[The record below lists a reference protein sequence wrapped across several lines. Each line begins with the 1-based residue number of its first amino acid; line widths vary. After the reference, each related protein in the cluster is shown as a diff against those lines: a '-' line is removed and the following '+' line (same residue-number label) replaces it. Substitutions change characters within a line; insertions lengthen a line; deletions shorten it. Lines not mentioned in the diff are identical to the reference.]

1 MGARTDI
8 HRILVIGSGPI
19 IIGQACEFDYSGTQ
33 AVKALKEEGY
43 EVLLVNP
50 NPATVMTTPGIAD
63 RIYLEPLKVE
73 YIEQIFQR
81 DRPDAILSTM
91 GGQTGLNLTMELH
104 QKGLLEKYGVQVIG
118 AGITSI
124 ELAEDRGRFKE
135 VVQSLGLESARSAVA
150 HTVEEALAFKEQ
162 IGLPLIIRPSFTLG
176 GMGGSIANTDDE
188 FIPLVEHALE
198 SSPVNEILV
207 EESLIG
213 WKEFEMEVMRDKHDN
228 AIIVCSIENIDP
240 MGVHTGD
247 SITIAPIQT
256 LDDRQYQRMR
266 TASIDILRAVG
277 VDCGG
282 SNVQFAMQP
291 DTDRMV
297 VIEMNPR
304 VSRSSALASKATG
317 FPIARCS
324 AKLAVGY
331 TLDEVLNEITG
342 QSVSCF
348 EPALDYCAVKVPR
361 FELEKF
367 PLPCS
372 ALGTQ
377 MRSVGEALAMGRTAL
392 EALNKG
398 IRASERKFEGLTVL
412 DERNGHTLEDVD
424 RLLHSAHP
432 LRLMAAYTVLK
443 QQGAAKLDEVSRITG
458 FDRWFLSLLV
468 EQAALEQELEA
479 IGSRQ
484 STAADTG
491 IGIESLSEST
501 IDLLERAKRAGISD
515 ISIAELTGTTEQR
528 IASIRKA
535 HGMIPATHFVDTCA
549 GEFAAL
555 TPYCYTTYGEIDEGR
570 PMGDKAVVILASG
583 PNRIGQGLEFDTCCT
598 LASLAYRKLGR
609 KTIMVNS
616 NPETVSTD
624 FNISD
629 RLYVEPLTAEHV
641 QGILDKEGTKD
652 VVVQLGGQTPL
663 NMASTLRD
671 GGANII
677 GTSLEGIDATEDRG
691 LFAALVRKLGLR
703 QPENRM
709 AGTRQEVH
717 ECAHQVGFPVLLRP
731 SFVLGG
737 RSMFIAYNDEDL
749 EEFFARGAT
758 VSPEAPVLVDQF
770 LEDAFEYDLDAVS
783 DGKSLY
789 IGGILQHIEAAGIH
803 SGDSAAVF
811 PPYKSS
817 PAILDQ
823 MRQAALSIAQALP
836 VRGMMNIQFAVKDE
850 RLYLI
855 EVNPRASRT
864 VPFISKASGINL
876 IEAAV
881 RVWEGQDLV
890 AQKLVK
896 QEGGIGEGRC
906 LTGWAIKEAVF
917 SFDRFVNVDPALGP
931 EMRSTGEVI
940 GMAPTFG
947 EAYAKSQASAGNK
960 LPDKGIVVISVNKK
974 DRQTIIPIARQL
986 QKLGFQLAAT
996 RGTARD
1002 LFDAGILCE
1011 VMMKVHEGH
1020 PNIVDNIRSHRVA
1033 LVINT
1038 PMGFHARRSDDDIRT
1053 EAMRM
1058 KVPYTTTTSAA
1069 AAAVQA
1075 IEFIQQNQYTVR
1087 ELPEHQMR

>member
-19 IIGQACEFDYSGTQ
+19 VIGQACEFDYSGTQ

-81 DRPDAILSTM
+81 DRPDALLSTM

-104 QKGLLEKYGVQVIG
+104 KQGLLKKYGVQVIG
-118 AGITSI
+118 AGIESI

-135 VVQSLGLESARSAVA
+135 VVEALGLESARSVVA
-150 HTVEEALAFKEQ
+150 HTVEEAVAFKNE

-176 GMGGSIANTDDE
+176 GMGGSIANTEEE
-188 FIPLVEHALE
+188 FVPLVEHALAE
-198 SSPVNEILV
+198 SPVNEILV

-256 LDDRQYQRMR
+256 LNDRQYQRMR

-291 DTDRMV
+291 DTDRMI

-398 IRASERKFEGLTVL
+398 IRASERKFEGITAL
-412 DERNGHTLEDVD
+412 DGRTGHTPEEVD

-432 LRLMAAYTVLK
+432 LRLLAAYTVIK
-443 QQGAAKLDEVSRITG
+443 QEGPAKLDEISQITG
-458 FDRWFLSLLV
+458 FDRWFLMLLV
-468 EQAALEQELEA
+468 QQAQLEHELEQLNGNGTPDAAL
-479 IGSRQ
+479 
-484 STAADTG
+484 TAL
-491 IGIESLSEST
+491 LSGG
-501 IDLLERAKRAGISD
+501 LLERAKRAGISD
-515 ISIAELTGTTEQR
+515 KHIATLTGATEQE
-528 IASIRKA
+528 IATLRKRT
-535 HGMIPATHFVDTCA
+535 GLIPATHFVDTCA
-549 GEFAAL
+549 GEFSAL
-555 TPYCYTTYGEIDEGR
+555 TPYCYTTYGEIDEGE

-641 QGILDKEGTKD
+641 QAILEKEGTND

-663 NMASTLRD
+663 NMAATLRE
-671 GGANII
+671 GGANIV
-677 GTSLEGIDATEDRG
+677 GTSLEGIDETEDRG
-691 LFAALVRKLGLR
+691 LFSSLVRRLGLR

-709 AGTRQEVH
+709 AGSRDDVH
-717 ECAHQVGFPVLLRP
+717 RCALEVGFPVLLRP

-737 RSMFIAYNDEDL
+737 RSMFIAYNEEDL
-749 EEFFARGAT
+749 DEFFARGTT

-770 LEDAFEYDLDAVS
+770 LEDAFEYDLDAVC
-783 DGKSLY
+783 DGKSIY
-789 IGGILQHIEAAGIH
+789 VGGILQHIEAAGIH

-817 PAILDQ
+817 PAILEQ
-823 MRQAALSIAQALP
+823 MRQAALSIARALP
-836 VRGMMNIQFAVKDE
+836 VKGLMNIQFAVKE
-850 RLYLI
+850 EKLYLI

-864 VPFISKASGINL
+864 VPFISKASGVNL

-881 RVWEGQDLV
+881 RVWEGEDLV
-890 AQKLVK
+890 AQKLVR
-896 QEGGIGEGRC
+896 QEGGIGEGHC
-906 LTGWAIKEAVF
+906 ITGWAIKEAVF

-986 QKLGFQLAAT
+986 QELGFQLAAT

-1020 PNIVDNIRSHRVA
+1020 PNIVDNIRSRRVA

-1075 IEFIQQNQYTVR
+1075 IEFIQQRQYTVR
-1087 ELPEHQMR
+1087 ELPETSLR

>member
-1 MGARTDI
+1 
-8 HRILVIGSGPI
+8 
-19 IIGQACEFDYSGTQ
+19 
-33 AVKALKEEGY
+33 
-43 EVLLVNP
+43 
-50 NPATVMTTPGIAD
+50 
-63 RIYLEPLKVE
+63 
-73 YIEQIFQR
+73 
-81 DRPDAILSTM
+81 
-91 GGQTGLNLTMELH
+91 
-104 QKGLLEKYGVQVIG
+104 
-118 AGITSI
+118 
-124 ELAEDRGRFKE
+124 
-135 VVQSLGLESARSAVA
+135 
-150 HTVEEALAFKEQ
+150 
-162 IGLPLIIRPSFTLG
+162 
-176 GMGGSIANTDDE
+176 
-188 FIPLVEHALE
+188 
-198 SSPVNEILV
+198 
-207 EESLIG
+207 
-213 WKEFEMEVMRDKHDN
+213 
-228 AIIVCSIENIDP
+228 
-240 MGVHTGD
+240 
-247 SITIAPIQT
+247 
-256 LDDRQYQRMR
+256 
-266 TASIDILRAVG
+266 
-277 VDCGG
+277 
-282 SNVQFAMQP
+282 
-291 DTDRMV
+291 
-297 VIEMNPR
+297 
-304 VSRSSALASKATG
+304 
-317 FPIARCS
+317 
-324 AKLAVGY
+324 
-331 TLDEVLNEITG
+331 
-342 QSVSCF
+342 
-348 EPALDYCAVKVPR
+348 
-361 FELEKF
+361 
-367 PLPCS
+367 
-372 ALGTQ
+372 
-377 MRSVGEALAMGRTAL
+377 
-392 EALNKG
+392 
-398 IRASERKFEGLTVL
+398 
-412 DERNGHTLEDVD
+412 
-424 RLLHSAHP
+424 
-432 LRLMAAYTVLK
+432 
-443 QQGAAKLDEVSRITG
+443 
-458 FDRWFLSLLV
+458 
-468 EQAALEQELEA
+468 
-479 IGSRQ
+479 
-484 STAADTG
+484 
-491 IGIESLSEST
+491 
-501 IDLLERAKRAGISD
+501 
-515 ISIAELTGTTEQR
+515 
-528 IASIRKA
+528 
-535 HGMIPATHFVDTCA
+535 
-549 GEFAAL
+549 
-555 TPYCYTTYGEIDEGR
+555 
-570 PMGDKAVVILASG
+570 
-583 PNRIGQGLEFDTCCT
+583 
-598 LASLAYRKLGR
+598 
-609 KTIMVNS
+609 
-616 NPETVSTD
+616 
-624 FNISD
+624 
-629 RLYVEPLTAEHV
+629 
-641 QGILDKEGTKD
+641 
-652 VVVQLGGQTPL
+652 
-663 NMASTLRD
+663 
-671 GGANII
+671 
-677 GTSLEGIDATEDRG
+677 
-691 LFAALVRKLGLR
+691 
-703 QPENRM
+703 
-709 AGTRQEVH
+709 
-717 ECAHQVGFPVLLRP
+717 
-731 SFVLGG
+731 
-737 RSMFIAYNDEDL
+737 MFIAYNDEDL

>member
-19 IIGQACEFDYSGTQ
+19 VIGQACEFDYSGTQ

-73 YIEQIFQR
+73 YVEQIFQR

-104 QKGLLEKYGVQVIG
+104 KQGLLEKYGVQVIG
-118 AGITSI
+118 AGVTSI

-135 VVQSLGLESARSAVA
+135 VVESLGLESARSAVA
-150 HTVEEALAFKEQ
+150 HTVAEAVAFKNQ

-176 GMGGSIANTDDE
+176 GMGGSIANTEDE
-188 FIPLVEHALE
+188 FIPLIEHALAE
-198 SSPVNEILV
+198 SPVNEILV

-256 LDDRQYQRMR
+256 LNDRQYQRMR

-398 IRASERKFEGLTVL
+398 IRASERKFEGITVL
-412 DERNGHTLEDVD
+412 DERTGHTPEEVD

-432 LRLMAAYTVLK
+432 LRLLAAYTVLK
-443 QQGAAKLDEVSRITG
+443 KEGPGKLDEVSGITG
-458 FDRWFLSLLV
+458 FDRWFLMLLV
-468 EQAALEQELEA
+468 QQAQLEKELEQLN
-479 IGSRQ
+479 GRN
-484 STAADTG
+484 DV
-491 IGIESLSEST
+491 LSVLAQGN
-501 IDLLERAKRAGISD
+501 LLERTKRAGISD
-515 ISIAELTGTTEQR
+515 KHIATLTGTTER
-528 IASIRKA
+528 EIAKLRKQA
-535 HGMIPATHFVDTCA
+535 GLIPAAHFVDTCA
-549 GEFAAL
+549 GEFSAI
-555 TPYCYTTYGEIDEGR
+555 TPYCYTTYGEIDEGE

-641 QGILDKEGTKD
+641 QAIVEKEGTKD

-663 NMASTLRD
+663 NMAATLQE
-671 GGANII
+671 GGANIV
-677 GTSLEGIDATEDRG
+677 GTSLEGIDETEDRG
-691 LFAALVRKLGLR
+691 LFSALVRRLGLR

-709 AGTRQEVH
+709 AGSQKEVH
-717 ECAHQVGFPVLLRP
+717 RCALEVGFPVLLRP

-737 RSMFIAYNDEDL
+737 RSMFIAYNEEDL
-749 EEFFARGAT
+749 DEFFARGTT
-758 VSPEAPVLVDQF
+758 VSPESPVLVDQF
-770 LEDAFEYDLDAVS
+770 LEDAFEYDLDAVC
-783 DGKSLY
+783 DGKSIY

-836 VRGMMNIQFAVKDE
+836 VKGLMNIQFAVKDE
-850 RLYLI
+850 KLYLI

-864 VPFISKASGINL
+864 VPFISKASGVNL

-881 RVWEGQDLV
+881 RVWEGENLV

-896 QEGGIGEGRC
+896 KEGGIGEGRC
-906 LTGWAIKEAVF
+906 ITGWAIKEAVF

-960 LPDKGIVVISVNKK
+960 LPDKGLVVISVNKK

-996 RGTARD
+996 KGTARD

-1020 PNIVDNIRSHRVA
+1020 PNIVDNIRSRRVA

-1058 KVPYTTTTSAA
+1058 KIPYTTTTSAA

-1075 IEFIQQNQYTVR
+1075 IEFIQQRQYTVR
-1087 ELPEHQMR
+1087 ELPEQSLR